1 MSELTDLN
9 ATGNGLSAVSGGLQG
24 LLEAYKMKM
33 AQNVEQTKV
42 NQQGLDA
49 GAAARAQAQ
58 MMAPYR
64 QAQIDQAKAALAQKT
79 DNDAAQRRI
88 QAFSAG
94 LPDPGGSQDG
104 PSPMAFAVR
113 NVINGNADPASLP
126 KSGPQY
132 LMLQRELQNQGAPD
146 MGALQSSW
154 NQKFAR
160 NNPAGIKDQQNAMS
174 MLDTLETMKSI
185 VPKLGLADSPGV
197 GAQAAYAKNL
207 LQSNIAGTPAKQY
220 LSMSGP
226 QTIENA
232 HEVAGRFS
240 IPELEFTGPQFSM
253 NNTNSDLLGNITRTE
268 NTLLEKSGLA
278 GKYTPKVVSS
288 AGVTPVA
295 PPAAPSPPASS
306 GLMGTLRAAL
316 PGATPAP
323 AVPVAPA
330 AASGPQYSDPN
341 KAAQIAA
348 GYKAGPQTP
357 EAYAATK
364 KQLDALTVG
373 GQ

>member
-9 ATGNGLSAVSGGLQG
+9 ATGNGLAAVSGGLQG

-33 AQNVEQTKV
+33 AQNVEQAKIS
-42 NQQGLDA
+42 QQGLDA

-64 QAQIDQAKAALAQKT
+64 QAQIDQAAAALAEKT
-79 DNDAAQRRI
+79 KNDAANARI
-88 QAFSAG
+88 HAFSAG

-113 NVINGNADPASLP
+113 NVISGNADPASLP

-146 MGALQSSW
+146 MGALQSAW

-174 MLDTLETMKSI
+174 MLDTLETMKSL
-185 VPKLGLADSPGV
+185 VPKMGLSDTPGA
-197 GAQAAYAKNL
+197 GAQAAYARNL
-207 LQSNIAGTPAKQY
+207 IQSNLAGTPAKQY
-220 LSMSGP
+220 MSMAGP
-226 QTIENA
+226 QQIENA

-240 IPELEFTGPQFSM
+240 IPELELTGPQFSM
-253 NNTNSDLLGNITRTE
+253 NNTGPDLTGNITKTQ

-278 GKYTPKVVSS
+278 GKYTPKTISS
-288 AGVTPVA
+288 ATVTPMASGA
-295 PPAAPSPPASS
+295 PPVAAPAPSPAPTAAPAS
-306 GLMGTLRAAL
+306 
-316 PGATPAP
+316 TP
-323 AVPVAPA
+323 
-330 AASGPQYSDPN
+330 SWQ
-341 KAAQIAA
+341 
-348 GYKAGPQTP
+348 
-357 EAYAATK
+357 AYA
-364 KQLDALTVG
+364 Q
-373 GQ
+373 